1 VRRYSRISCDVTL
14 RAFVIVI
21 DACGAGELPD
31 SGEYGDA
38 GANTLG
44 HVAEAAGGL
53 DLPVLTSLGLGNI
66 MPLAGAAPVP
76 DPVAHG
82 RLRPLGPGKDTITG
96 HWELMGVVTPVPLR
110 TYPDGFPDD
119 VLDAL
124 HDATGRGILCN
135 RPYSGTEVIDDFGER
150 HLATG
155 DLIVYTSADSVLQIA
170 AHEDVVPLA
179 ELYAACAAA
188 RAIMTGEHAVGRVI
202 ARPFRG
208 EPGAFERTEGRRDLA
223 LDPPARSYLQE
234 LQAAGVPVHTV
245 GKIGQVF
252 NGVGVDEQHK
262 GSTNAA
268 AIAATTQL
276 IDDLD
281 GGFVFSNLV
290 ETDQVFGHRND
301 VEGFHG
307 ALREIDAAVAGWLPR
322 LDPERDLLILTAD
335 HGCDP
340 THPGTDHTREHV
352 PLIARFAGHAGRRHD
367 GPFADVGA
375 SVLRWLAGRDGGL
388 PGEAF
393 VP

>member
-1 VRRYSRISCDVTL
+1 VRRAYV
-14 RAFVIVI
+14 VVI

-38 GANTLG
+38 GTNTLG
-44 HVAEAAGGL
+44 HVAEADGGL
-53 DLPVLTSLGLGNI
+53 DLPVLTALGLGNI
-66 MPLAGAAPVP
+66 MPLVGAAAAA
-76 DPVAHG
+76 DPVVHG

-96 HWELMGVVTPVPLR
+96 HWELMGVVTPVALR

-124 HDATGRGILCN
+124 RDATGRGIVCN
-135 RPYSGTEVIDDFGER
+135 LPYSGTEVIDDYGER

-170 AHEDVVPLA
+170 AHEDVVPAA

-188 RAIMTGEHAVGRVI
+188 REIMTGEHAVGRVI

-208 EPGAFERTEGRRDLA
+208 VPGAFERTEGRRDLA
-223 LDPPARSYLQE
+223 LDPPGRSYLQE

-268 AIAATTQL
+268 AIAAVGRL

-281 GGFVFSNLV
+281 EGFVFANLV

-301 VEGFHG
+301 VAGFHA
-307 ALREIDAAVAGWLPR
+307 ALREIDAAVGEWLPR

-352 PLIARFAGHAGRRHD
+352 PLLARFAGHAGRRHD

-375 SVLRWLAGRDGGL
+375 SVLRWLAGRDAGL
-388 PGEAF
+388 PGVAF

>member
-1 VRRYSRISCDVTL
+1 VR

-21 DACGAGELPD
+21 DACGVGELPD
-31 SGEYGDA
+31 SAEYGDA
-38 GANTLG
+38 GTNTLG

-53 DLPVLTSLGLGNI
+53 DLPVMTELGLGNI
-66 MPLAGAAPVP
+66 MPLAGAPPSDHPV
-76 DPVAHG
+76 VHG
-82 RLRPLGPGKDTITG
+82 RLHPLGPGKDTITG
-96 HWELMGVVTPVPLR
+96 HWELMGVVTPVALR
-110 TYPDGFPDD
+110 TYPEGFPDE

-124 HDATGRGILCN
+124 RAVTGRGILCN
-135 RPYSGTEVIDDFGER
+135 RPYSGTEVIDDFGEQ

-170 AHEDVVPLA
+170 AHEGKVPLE
-179 ELYAACAAA
+179 ELYEACAAA

-208 EPGAFERTEGRRDLA
+208 EPGAFERTQGRRDIA
-223 LDPPARSYLQE
+223 LNPPARSYLDE

-268 AIAATTQL
+268 AMAATGEL
-276 IDDLD
+276 IDSLE
-281 GGFVFSNLV
+281 GGFVFANLV
-290 ETDQVFGHRND
+290 ETDQLFGHRND

-307 ALREIDAAVAGWLPR
+307 ALREIDAAVGEWLPR
-322 LDPERDLLILTAD
+322 LDPEHDLLVITAD
-335 HGCDP
+335 HGVDP

-352 PLIARFAGHAGRRHD
+352 PLLARFAGDGGRRHD

-375 SVLRWLAGRDGGL
+375 SVLRWLAGRDAPGL
-388 PGEAF
+388 PGTPF
-393 VP
+393 TP